1 VRCPKELNLNLIAG
15 VLSDGLAAH
24 CCASCQGAWISAGD
38 YGAWQEKVLA
48 ADGEEPAG
56 ALEQLPIPSTFE
68 VDYKASPYDSRAG
81 LCPECGYYLVRGRVN
96 LRTASF
102 FVERC
107 PACKGI
113 WCDRNEWG
121 VLETVG
127 MSAYVPAIFSDSWQG
142 RVRVLEAEAREKQA
156 TVDKLGMPL
165 AEKIFELADL
175 LEAHPN
181 GDFGVAYLMRRFE
194 D

>member
-1 VRCPKELNLNLIAG
+1 VRCPKELNLNLAAG
-15 VLSDGLAAH
+15 ILSGGVTAH
-24 CCASCQGAWISAGD
+24 CCSSCQGAWISAGD
-38 YGAWQEKVLA
+38 YGAWQEKTLA
-48 ADGEEPAG
+48 QNDQGNL
-56 ALEQLPIPSTFE
+56 ALDHLPIPSTFE

-96 LRTASF
+96 LQAASF

-113 WCDRNEWG
+113 WCDRNEWD
-121 VLETVG
+121 VLEKVG
-127 MSAYVPAIFSDSWQG
+127 MAAYVPAIFSDSWQSH
-142 RVRVLEAEAREKQA
+142 VRVLEAEAREKQA
-156 TVDKLGMPL
+156 TVDKLGAPL